1 MPRNFMFT
9 KDEIIDAALDIVREK
24 GFSAVSAR
32 ALGCKL
38 GTSSRP
44 VFSYFEN
51 MSDVQKGIIDAAEKI
66 YSSYI
71 REDMA
76 SGKYPPYKASGMAY
90 IRFAREEKELF
101 KLIFM
106 RDRSRE
112 DTKKF
117 SPERDMLIELISNQV
132 NISKEEASN
141 FWLEMWAYVHGIA
154 TMIATGY
161 LDWNDELV
169 SRSLTDAYLG
179 LKYRYENK
187 I

>member
-1 MPRNFMFT
+1 MFT
-9 KDEIIDAALDIVREK
+9 KDEIINAGLDLVREK

-32 ALGCKL
+32 ALGDKL

-51 MSDVQKGIIDAAEKI
+51 MSDVQKGIIAAAEEI
-66 YSSYI
+66 YISYV
-71 REDMA
+71 REDMS

-106 RDRSRE
+106 RDRSKE
-112 DTKKF
+112 ETKEF
-117 SPERDMLIELISNQV
+117 SPEREMLIELISTQV
-132 NISKEEASN
+132 NISKEEASL

-161 LDWNDELV
+161 LDWDEELV
-169 SRSLTDAYLG
+169 SKSLTDAYIG

-187 I
+187 M

>member
-9 KDEIIDAALDIVREK
+9 KDEIINAGLDLVREK

-32 ALGCKL
+32 ALGDKL

-51 MSDVQKGIIDAAEKI
+51 MSDVQKGIIAAAEEI
-66 YSSYI
+66 YISYV
-71 REDMA
+71 REDMS

-106 RDRSRE
+106 RDRSKE
-112 DTKKF
+112 ETKEF
-117 SPERDMLIELISNQV
+117 SPEREMLIELISTQV
-132 NISKEEASN
+132 NISKEEASL

-161 LDWNDELV
+161 LDWDEELV
-169 SRSLTDAYLG
+169 SKSLTDAYIG

-187 I
+187 M